1 MVAWLIAAVVFAHGV
16 GHSMGIVQATN
27 LATINPAWSGDS
39 WILTGTLGTG
49 ATRFVGIVLWS
60 VALVGFVAV
69 AATVA
74 GWLPAAWFGPLAV
87 VSAVASLA
95 GLALFPIAFPTFS
108 TIGALAIDV
117 AVLIAVVVW
126 HWEPGQVLG

>member
-1 MVAWLIAAVVFAHGV
+1 MLPWLVAAVVFAHGV

-49 ATRFVGIVLWS
+49 ATRVVGVVLWS
-60 VALVGFVAV
+60 LALIGFVAV
-69 AATVA
+69 AATVV
-74 GWLPAAWFGPLAV
+74 GWLPAVSFGPLAV

-95 GLALFPIAFPTFS
+95 ALALFPVAFPTLS
-108 TIGALAIDV
+108 SIGALAFDI
-117 AVLIAVVVW
+117 AVLLAVVVW
-126 HWEPGQVLG
+126 HWEPGRVLG